1 MQDHLLLPTGVRR
14 ALRRPRPR
22 PPTNS
27 GSDDDDNDTDWVDG
41 DIIEE
46 GGNIEW
52 WLKLL
57 IGLAAAFFISA
68 CISLFYKCYAKC
80 TGTEQAEEENEEEGE
95 NSGAQNPSESKHSQV
110 QPVVYVMA

>member
-68 CISLFYKCYAKC
+68 CISLCVKYYA
-80 TGTEQAEEENEEEGE
+80 
-95 NSGAQNPSESKHSQV
+95 
-110 QPVVYVMA
+110 